1 MPTSKSQLYR
11 GATLDSDY
19 TSPMPTFRFIHAAD
33 IHLDSPLRGLSRYE
47 GLPIEEIREASRSA
61 FDKLIRFACSEK
73 VDFVVIAGDLY
84 DSDWKD
90 MGTGLYFAKAM
101 GRLGAAGIPVFLIRG
116 NHDAVSVLTRSL
128 PLPENVHVFSDR
140 IAETKELDTLRVA
153 LHGRSF
159 GSRREVDDITPSYPE
174 PISGFF
180 NIGILHTSL
189 NGYAEH
195 ETYAPCN
202 IAALEAKGYDYWALG
217 HVHEHAILNT
227 SPYVVFSGVLQGR
240 HIREHGPKGAV
251 LVEVE
256 DGAVKRA
263 EHIPLDVFRWATVA
277 VDCTEVDQIEDLQGL
292 IRREL
297 RSHLDMLGTDPPVVI
312 QLVLKGSTPLHARI
326 MESSAQIR
334 DDVRAIA
341 VELSTDLW
349 LEKLRIQV
357 EAPKESAPNLQVGGL
372 EELLASAVSDDLL
385 SKQLQDELAPFLLAY
400 PKPPNETEETAMLL
414 ARAGSWSELISLT
427 SRTLQARLV
436 SAED

>member
-1 MPTSKSQLYR
+1 MPPLTSQLHH
-11 GATLDSDY
+11 AAAHHSDY

-47 GLPIEEIREASRSA
+47 GLPIDEIREASRSA

-140 IAETKELDTLRVA
+140 TAETKELEALRVA

-159 GSRREVDDITPSYPE
+159 GARREVDDITPTYPE
-174 PISGFF
+174 PISGVF

-189 NGYAEH
+189 GGYAEH

-202 IAALEAKGYDYWALG
+202 MATLEAKGYDYWALG

-227 SPYVVFSGVLQGR
+227 SPYVVFSGDLQGR
-240 HIREHGPKGAV
+240 HIREHDPKGAV
-251 LVEVE
+251 LVEMD
-256 DGAVKRA
+256 DGEVMRA
-263 EHIPLDVFRWATVA
+263 EHIPLDEFRWATVA
-277 VDCTEVDQIEDLQGL
+277 VDCT
-292 IRREL
+292 
-297 RSHLDMLGTDPPVVI
+297 
-312 QLVLKGSTPLHARI
+312 
-326 MESSAQIR
+326 
-334 DDVRAIA
+334 DV
-341 VELSTDLW
+341 E
-349 LEKLRIQV
+349 Q
-357 EAPKESAPNLQVGGL
+357 L
-372 EELLASAVSDDLL
+372 EE
-385 SKQLQDELAPFLLAY
+385 
-400 PKPPNETEETAMLL
+400 
-414 ARAGSWSELISLT
+414 
-427 SRTLQARLV
+427 
-436 SAED
+436 

>member
-1 MPTSKSQLYR
+1 MTHS
-11 GATLDSDY
+11 TLQIDHAAAHRCDY

-73 VDFVVIAGDLY
+73 VDFVVIAGDLF

-90 MGTGLYFAKAM
+90 MGTGLYFARAM
-101 GRLGAAGIPVFLIRG
+101 GRLGASGIPVFLIRG

-128 PLPENVHVFSDR
+128 PLPKNVHVFSDR
-140 IAETKELDTLRVA
+140 IAETKELEGLRVA

-159 GSRREVDDITPSYPE
+159 GPRREVDDITPTYPE
-174 PISGFF
+174 PVPGFF
-180 NIGILHTSL
+180 NIGLLHTSL
-189 NGYAEH
+189 NGYAQH

-202 IAALEAKGYDYWALG
+202 MAALEAKGYDYWALG

-240 HIREHGPKGAV
+240 HIREQGPKGAV

-256 DGAVKRA
+256 DGAVRCA

-277 VDCTEVDQIEDLQGL
+277 VDCTDLEQIEDLQGL

-297 RSHLDMLGTDPPVVI
+297 RSHLDMFGTDPPVVI
-312 QLVLKGSTPLHARI
+312 RLVLKGSTPLHARI

-334 DDVRAIA
+334 DDARAIA

-349 LEKLRIQV
+349 LEKMNIQV
-357 EAPKESAPNLQVGGL
+357 EEPKETATNLQGGGL
-372 EELLASAVSDDLL
+372 DELLASATTDDLL

-400 PKPPNETEETAMLL
+400 PKPPNETEEASILL
-414 ARAGSWSELISLT
+414 ARAGNWRDLISIA
-427 SRTLQARLV
+427 SKTLQARLV